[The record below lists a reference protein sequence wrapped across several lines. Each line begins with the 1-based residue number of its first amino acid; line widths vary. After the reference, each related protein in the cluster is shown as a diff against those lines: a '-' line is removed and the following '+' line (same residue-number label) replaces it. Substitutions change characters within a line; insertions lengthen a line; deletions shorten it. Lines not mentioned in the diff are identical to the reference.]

1 MLEPY
6 HEVQEPA
13 HSQHSGMASETGS
26 AVATSEKKVQDLTS
40 LYGAK
45 KDKDMVCF
53 LFRFTNLM
61 FVVYKYVPV

>member
-1 MLEPY
+1 
-6 HEVQEPA
+6 
-13 HSQHSGMASETGS
+13 MASETGS

-45 KDKDMVCF
+45 KDKDMVRF